1 MASTAQDDAGG
12 SVIGFVIVFV
22 SFVFRSLIPA
32 PTWVWLAVLAV
43 GILLAIKDG
52 ISGLD
57 VVTLALAGFLIVG
70 SVMSVA
76 DTATQAPDLTLKE
89 PIPVPSGYGFRLDGS
104 VQNSTRTYQSEPL
117 PPVKRYKQVVAEANQ
132 AVEEVVDY
140 YIAGLPPEWTIV
152 ERKEDV
158 GYGDGL
164 NAQAKFRQGDTSNG
178 IGIQVY
184 AHVWGLSDTTVVLMI
199 QALNCGEDVP
209 GFPSGE
215 VCWQGPV

>member
-1 MASTAQDDAGG
+1 MASTVRSDAGG
-12 SVIGFVIVFV
+12 SVIGFAIVFV

-43 GILLAIKDG
+43 GILLAVKDG

-76 DTATQAPDLTLKE
+76 DTATEAPDLTLKE
-89 PIPVPSGYGFRLDGS
+89 PIPVPARYGFRQEDS
-104 VQNSTRTYQSEPL
+104 AVDSTRIYRSEPL
-117 PPVKRYKQVVAEANQ
+117 PPVQRYKQAVAGANQ
-132 AVEEVVDY
+132 AVAEVVDY
-140 YIAGLPPEWTIV
+140 YITGLPPEWTIV
-152 ERKEDV
+152 DRTEDV

-184 AHVWGLSDTTVVLMI
+184 ADVWGLSDTTVVLMI

>member
-1 MASTAQDDAGG
+1 MASTVRSDAGG
-12 SVIGFVIVFV
+12 SVTGFAIVFV

-43 GILLAIKDG
+43 GVLLAVKDG

-57 VVTLALAGFLIVG
+57 VVTLALTGFMIVG
-70 SVMSVA
+70 SLTSIA
-76 DTATQAPDLTLKE
+76 DTATEAPDLTLKE
-89 PIPVPSGYGFRLDGS
+89 PIPVPSGYGFKLDDS
-104 VQNSTRTYQSEPL
+104 VQNSTRTYTSEPL
-117 PPVKRYKQVVAEANQ
+117 PPVKRYKQAVTEANQ
-132 AVEEVVDY
+132 AVRDVLDY

-152 ERKEDV
+152 ERKEFV

-164 NAQAKFRQGDTSNG
+164 NAQAKFRQGDTSHG

-184 AHVWGLSDTTVVLMI
+184 AHMFDTTVVLMI
-199 QALNCGEDVP
+199 YTLNCGDDVRGRP
-209 GFPSGE
+209 PGE